1 MKNYFYTYPRKTKEI
16 IIDKPET
23 NTNTLN
29 SFSEII
35 PYQHPVSH
43 AVIPVASMIGLE
55 M

>member
-23 NTNTLN
+23 NTNTIN

-35 PYQHPVSH
+35 QQQRPVSH
-43 AVIPVASMIGLE
+43 AVIPVAHIIRSDT
-55 M
+55 